1 MPIAVELPVFTSVR
15 ALSRPSSLSSPHSP
29 NPFFFFF
36 FYNKTFT
43 KSNLR
48 LRRSSTSRN
57 SNSKQFLRISMS
69 SERKECV
76 GEVNVG
82 DDIWGD
88 SESVEV
94 IGIGSRK
101 DAVLDFC
108 LDSPFKSS
116 SMRFWNI
123 LMKDSMKVQLQ
134 QRVLGKD
141 LTPRIVEAPLSLQ
154 SVPKPIILVASAGD
168 EFDHVTAVDIL
179 STIKSAN
186 GFTVVIILKP
196 FSFEGQRR
204 QDEVKRLVGKLREH
218 TNMFIDVDT
227 DMLLRKDLVTLDE
240 AVKTANNAVLLA
252 INAVSVLISERHRKF
267 IDVPHSDVKEVQVSE
282 LTKILQNYNE
292 AKVGFGAGYNAKTSI
307 LQSLYDCPFLGVGV
321 KDLNGMVICILASSD
336 TVNNTDIHAFLRT
349 FRQITEYTQS
359 IILSVIHEPNLEPNL
374 LVTTVLIVG
383 DTGQQSSQKNNSILS
398 TLAQHFPFVFD
409 LLRKHHPQFN
419 DIQGNHSHV
428 NASCEDINSGLT
440 HERGNGIDENSTAED
455 LQTVLSRDDNELYAS
470 RDYNSE
476 SEQSEVGLAETS
488 TKSFRFYNTITEGTP
503 AFQREPLVSW
513 NLGPAYQIAE
523 EWAKERATDTGT
535 APIIDDLSIFH
546 LPVGVRPSD
555 ELRDNVNIS
564 FTAQNPDPETDD
576 DVKARP
582 TVYPSVSSWSALTDA
597 GFEAVKDIYNSAFT
611 LFNGKYVDVPKKQGV
626 VSVRAASMLEA
637 ERDSPKKWSPIL
649 EIQYRGGIYRGRCQ
663 GGLPEGK
670 GRLVLGDGSIYDG
683 MWRYGK
689 KSGLGTFYFSNGD
702 VFQGSWREDV
712 MHGKGWFYF
721 HTGDRWFANFWK
733 GKANGEGR
741 FYSKSGDVFFGH
753 FQDGWRHGHFL
764 CIDVDGTRSLEI
776 WDQGVLVS
784 SKQLDS
790 DTDVK

>member
-1 MPIAVELPVFTSVR
+1 MEKDALWRRWWMPNMGPYGVCLWKALGRVDVFRGCVSFKTAKTEGVDQIAGIPLPRRFSMVDPIIGC
-15 ALSRPSSLSSPHSP
+15 PSFYYPTLFSLEA
-29 NPFFFFF
+29 F
-36 FYNKTFT
+36 
-43 KSNLR
+43 
-48 LRRSSTSRN
+48 
-57 SNSKQFLRISMS
+57 
-69 SERKECV
+69 
-76 GEVNVG
+76 
-82 DDIWGD
+82 
-88 SESVEV
+88 VEV
-94 IGIGSRK
+94 EGTNKAPVQARLKHVQQTLSEEKIQAGTVKNFVEFPNDNSRTQVADFETQAGSFPQS
-101 DAVLDFC
+101 AV
-108 LDSPFKSS
+108 
-116 SMRFWNI
+116 
-123 LMKDSMKVQLQ
+123 
-134 QRVLGKD
+134 GGG
-141 LTPRIVEAPLSLQ
+141 E
-154 SVPKPIILVASAGD
+154 
-168 EFDHVTAVDIL
+168 
-179 STIKSAN
+179 
-186 GFTVVIILKP
+186 
-196 FSFEGQRR
+196 
-204 QDEVKRLVGKLREH
+204 
-218 TNMFIDVDT
+218 DVDT

-252 INAVSVLISERHRKF
+252 INAISVLISVSYFSLERHRKF
-267 IDVPHSDVKEVQVSE
+267 IDVSHGDVKEVQVSE
-282 LTKILQNYNE
+282 LTKILQSYNE
-292 AKVGFGAGYNAKTSI
+292 AKIGFGAGYNAKTSI

-336 TVNNTDIHAFLRT
+336 TVNNSDIHAFLCT

-359 IILSVIHEPNLEPNL
+359 IILSVTHEPNLEPNL

-383 DTGQQSSQKNNSILS
+383 DTGQQSSQKNSSILS

-409 LLRKHHPQFN
+409 LLRKHHPQFS
-419 DIQGNHSHV
+419 DIQGKHLHV
-428 NASCEDINSGLT
+428 NASCEGINSGLT
-440 HERGNGIDENSTAED
+440 HERGNGIDENGTAED

-470 RDYNSE
+470 RNYNSE

-488 TKSFRFYNTITEGTP
+488 TKSFRFYNAITEGTP

-564 FTAQNPDPETDD
+564 LTTQNPNPETDD

-597 GFEAVKDIYNSAFT
+597 GFEVVKDFYNSAFT

-637 ERDSPKKWSPIL
+637 ERDSPKKWSPIV

-670 GRLVLGDGSIYDG
+670 GRLVLGDRSIYDG
-683 MWRYGK
+683 TWRYGK
-689 KSGLGTFYFSNGD
+689 KSGPGTFYFSNGD

-764 CIDVDGTRSLEI
+764 CIDVNGTRSLEI

-784 SKQLDS
+784 CKQLDS

>member
-36 FYNKTFT
+36 FYNKTFA

-141 LTPRIVEAPLSLQ
+141 FTPRIVEAPLSLQ

-168 EFDHVTAVDIL
+168 EFDHITAVDIL

-218 TNMFIDVDT
+218 TNLFIDVDT

-470 RDYNSE
+470 RNYNSE

-535 APIIDDLSIFH
+535 APKIDDLSIFH

-564 FTAQNPDPETDD
+564 FTTQNPDPETDD

-582 TVYPSVSSWSALTDA
+582 TVYPS
-597 GFEAVKDIYNSAFT
+597 
-611 LFNGKYVDVPKKQGV
+611 
-626 VSVRAASMLEA
+626 EA

-670 GRLVLGDGSIYDG
+670 VL
-683 MWRYGK
+683 
-689 KSGLGTFYFSNGD
+689 
-702 VFQGSWREDV
+702 
-712 MHGKGWFYF
+712 F
-721 HTGDRWFANFWK
+721 HNLKMLSKYLLHLICFIWTDRM
-733 GKANGEGR
+733 
-741 FYSKSGDVFFGH
+741 D
-753 FQDGWRHGHFL
+753 
-764 CIDVDGTRSLEI
+764 
-776 WDQGVLVS
+776 
-784 SKQLDS
+784 
-790 DTDVK
+790 

>member
-1 MPIAVELPVFTSVR
+1 
-15 ALSRPSSLSSPHSP
+15 
-29 NPFFFFF
+29 
-36 FYNKTFT
+36 
-43 KSNLR
+43 
-48 LRRSSTSRN
+48 
-57 SNSKQFLRISMS
+57 MS

-88 SESVEV
+88 SEFVEV

-123 LMKDSMKVQLQ
+123 LVKDSMKVQLQ

-141 LTPRIVEAPLSLQ
+141 LTPRIVEAPLSVQ

-179 STIKSAN
+179 RTIKSAN
-186 GFTVVIILKP
+186 GFIVVIILKP

-204 QDEVKRLVGKLREH
+204 QDEVKRLVGKLQEH
-218 TNMFIDVDT
+218 TNLFIDVDT

-252 INAVSVLISERHRKF
+252 INAISVLISERHRKF
-267 IDVPHSDVKEVQVSE
+267 IDVSHSDVKEVQVSE
-282 LTKILQNYNE
+282 LTKILQSYNE

-336 TVNNTDIHAFLRT
+336 TVNNSDIHAFLRT

-383 DTGQQSSQKNNSILS
+383 DTGQQSSQKNSSILS

-419 DIQGNHSHV
+419 DIQGKHLHV
-428 NASCEDINSGLT
+428 NASCEGINSGLT
-440 HERGNGIDENSTAED
+440 HERGNGIDENGTAED

-470 RDYNSE
+470 RNYNSE

-488 TKSFRFYNTITEGTP
+488 TKSFRFYNAITEGTP

-564 FTAQNPDPETDD
+564 LTTQNPNPETDD

-597 GFEAVKDIYNSAFT
+597 GFEVVKDFYNSAFT

-637 ERDSPKKWSPIL
+637 ERDSPKKWSPIV

-670 GRLVLGDGSIYDG
+670 GRLALGDRSIYDG
-683 MWRYGK
+683 TWRYGK
-689 KSGLGTFYFSNGD
+689 KSGPGTFYFSNGD

-764 CIDVDGTRSLEI
+764 CIDVNGTRSLEI

-784 SKQLDS
+784 CKQLDS

>member
-1 MPIAVELPVFTSVR
+1 M
-15 ALSRPSSLSSPHSP
+15 
-29 NPFFFFF
+29 
-36 FYNKTFT
+36 
-43 KSNLR
+43 NL
-48 LRRSSTSRN
+48 L
-57 SNSKQFLRISMS
+57 
-69 SERKECV
+69 
-76 GEVNVG
+76 
-82 DDIWGD
+82 
-88 SESVEV
+88 
-94 IGIGSRK
+94 
-101 DAVLDFC
+101 A
-108 LDSPFKSS
+108 
-116 SMRFWNI
+116 WNC
-123 LMKDSMKVQLQ
+123 
-134 QRVLGKD
+134 RGLGKRRAVNELGD
-141 LTPRIVEAPLSLQ
+141 IIQAKDPEIVFLSETWSTKKQMEYLTPRIVEAPLSVQ

-179 STIKSAN
+179 RTINSAN
-186 GFTVVIILKP
+186 GFIVVIILKP
-196 FSFEGQRR
+196 FSFEGQKRQDEIAPLGYFFADLTPRIVEAPLSVQSVPKPIILVASAGDEFDHVTAVDILRTINSANGFIVVIILKPFSFEGQKR
-204 QDEVKRLVGKLREH
+204 QDEVKRLVGKLQEH
-218 TNMFIDVDT
+218 TNLFIDVDT

-252 INAVSVLISERHRKF
+252 INAISVLISERHRKF
-267 IDVPHSDVKEVQVSE
+267 IDVSHGDVKEVQVSE
-282 LTKILQNYNE
+282 LTKILQSYNE
-292 AKVGFGAGYNAKTSI
+292 AKIGFGAGYNAKTSI

-336 TVNNTDIHAFLRT
+336 TVNNSDIHAFLCT

-359 IILSVIHEPNLEPNL
+359 IILSVTHEPNLEPNL

-383 DTGQQSSQKNNSILS
+383 DTGQQSSQKNSSILS

-409 LLRKHHPQFN
+409 LLRKHHPQFS
-419 DIQGNHSHV
+419 DIQGKHLHV
-428 NASCEDINSGLT
+428 NASCEGINSGLT
-440 HERGNGIDENSTAED
+440 HERGNGIDENGTAED

-470 RDYNSE
+470 RNYNSE

-488 TKSFRFYNTITEGTP
+488 TKSFRFYNAITEGTP

-564 FTAQNPDPETDD
+564 LTTQNPNPETDD

-597 GFEAVKDIYNSAFT
+597 GFEVVKDFYNSAFT

-637 ERDSPKKWSPIL
+637 ERDSPKKWSPIV

-670 GRLVLGDGSIYDG
+670 GRLVLGDRSIYDG
-683 MWRYGK
+683 TWRYGK
-689 KSGLGTFYFSNGD
+689 KSGPGTFYFSNGD

-764 CIDVDGTRSLEI
+764 CIDVNGTRSLEI

-784 SKQLDS
+784 CKQLDS